1 MNHSNVQSK
10 ITKSNGSRI
19 QKQQQSMHF
28 ASYVYCEV
36 QCTGACLV
44 QERVATDE
52 NYSEI
57 WCIYMGLAHLDSIG
71 DILIL
76 KNENLVLLRYLCFQ
90 DGNPV

>member
-1 MNHSNVQSK
+1 MNHSNVQGK

-44 QERVATDE
+44 QKRVATDE
-52 NYSEI
+52 NYPKK
-57 WCIYMGLAHLDSIG
+57 IYIYIGLAHLDSI
-71 DILIL
+71 DKMSI
-76 KNENLVLLRYLCFQ
+76 
-90 DGNPV
+90 